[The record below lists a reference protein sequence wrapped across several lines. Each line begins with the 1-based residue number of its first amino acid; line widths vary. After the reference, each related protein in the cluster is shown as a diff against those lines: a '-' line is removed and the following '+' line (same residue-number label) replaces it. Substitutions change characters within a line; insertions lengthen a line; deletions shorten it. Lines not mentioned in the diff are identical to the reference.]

1 MRKCLVL
8 VVALCTAL
16 FSVGAQAASEK
27 QRSVVACTTALAKKN
42 LKPVSAPTAT
52 FNPRGNRVTVEGKA
66 TGGASYVCETHNNM
80 VISIAIK

>member
-1 MRKCLVL
+1 MRKCPVVVL
-8 VVALCTAL
+8 ALCTAL
-16 FSVGAQAASEK
+16 ISVSAQAASEK
-27 QRSVVACTTALAKKN
+27 QRSVVACTAALAKKN